1 MEGKEKD
8 LNDGLDIEFNI
19 DAIEDVD
26 TGKVEETPAE
36 EPKAEEPVEEP
47 AEKKEEP
54 EDIQDPVRSE
64 TSGKENEPE
73 PKPEPEDDSV
83 AESEEEASVV
93 SEIMSKL
100 GYEVEGDFEDSTEGI
115 IELTKAASEKIA
127 EETLEA
133 IFSNH
138 PTVKQHLNF
147 VMAGGDPNKFM
158 ATQGEATYASM
169 EINDSDV
176 QKQKEILKTY
186 FKARGDEDAFIDDMI
201 ETYEDKDQL
210 YDKAIAAKNALAK
223 AQDAKKQQL
232 LEQQRAEAQRRQQ
245 EAEQTWNTVRETVT
259 KATDLAGIPISERDR
274 SKFIDYI
281 SKPVTRE
288 GHTQRDLDAGKL
300 SLEQQLAMDF
310 FLYKGKDM
318 SKILDTKAKTA
329 AARSLKDRL
338 KNSSGKVKG
347 GKSDPSIKGGQRSQ
361 AIEDIS
367 VDGLF

>member
-1 MEGKEKD
+1 LTPESE
-8 LNDGLDIEFNI
+8 IES
-19 DAIEDVD
+19 EVD
-26 TGKVEETPAE
+26 
-36 EPKAEEPVEEP
+36 
-47 AEKKEEP
+47 
-54 EDIQDPVRSE
+54 DN
-64 TSGKENEPE
+64 TS
-73 PKPEPEDDSV
+73 EDDSL
-83 AESEEEASVV
+83 V

-100 GYEVEGDFEDSTEGI
+100 GYDIEGNFEDSTEGI

-138 PTVKQHLNF
+138 PTVKQHLDF
-147 VMAGGDPNKFM
+147 VMAGGDPNRFM
-158 ATQGEATYASM
+158 STQGEVTYASM
-169 EINDSDV
+169 EIKDSDV
-176 QKQKEILKTY
+176 QKQKEVLKTY

-210 YDKAIAAKNALAK
+210 YDKALAAKNALAK

-232 LEQQRAEAQRRQQ
+232 LEQQRAEAQRKQQ

-281 SKPVTRE
+281 SKPVTKE
-288 GHTQRDLDAGKL
+288 GYTQRDLDAGEL
-300 SLEQQLAMDF
+300 SLKQQLAMDF

-329 AARSLKDRL
+329 AAQSLKDRL
-338 KNSSGKVKG
+338 KNSSGNVKG
-347 GKSDPSIKGGQRSQ
+347 GKSDPSIRGGQRSQ

>member
-1 MEGKEKD
+1 MEGKENN

-26 TGKVEETPAE
+26 TGKVEETPVE
-36 EPKAEEPVEEP
+36 EPKAEEPVEES
-47 AEKKEEP
+47 AKKKEEL
-54 EDIQDPVRSE
+54 EDIQDPVRSG
-64 TSGKENEPE
+64 TSGKENE
-73 PKPEPEDDSV
+73 S
-83 AESEEEASVV
+83 ESEVSVENNDTEEESLV

-133 IFSNH
+133 IFNNH
-138 PTVKQHLNF
+138 PTVKQHLDF

-158 ATQGEATYASM
+158 ATQGETTYASM

-223 AQDAKKQQL
+223 AQDARKQQL

-288 GHTQRDLDAGKL
+288 GYTQRDLDAGKL

-329 AARSLKDRL
+329 AAMSLKDRL

>member
-1 MEGKEKD
+1 MEGKENN

-26 TGKVEETPAE
+26 TGKVEETPVE
-36 EPKAEEPVEEP
+36 EPKAEEPVEES
-47 AEKKEEP
+47 AEKKEEL
-54 EDIQDPVRSE
+54 EDIQDPVRSG
-64 TSGKENEPE
+64 TSGKENE
-73 PKPEPEDDSV
+73 S
-83 AESEEEASVV
+83 ESEVSVENNDTEEESLV

-133 IFSNH
+133 IFNNH
-138 PTVKQHLNF
+138 PTVKQHLDF

-158 ATQGEATYASM
+158 ATQGETTYASM

-223 AQDAKKQQL
+223 AQDARKQQL

-288 GHTQRDLDAGKL
+288 GYTQRDLDAGKL

-329 AARSLKDRL
+329 AAMSLKDRL

>member
-47 AEKKEEP
+47 AEKKEEL

-127 EETLEA
+127 EETLDA

-138 PTVKQHLNF
+138 PTVKQHLDF

-158 ATQGEATYASM
+158 ATQGEAT
-169 EINDSDV
+169 
-176 QKQKEILKTY
+176 
-186 FKARGDEDAFIDDMI
+186 
-201 ETYEDKDQL
+201 
-210 YDKAIAAKNALAK
+210 
-223 AQDAKKQQL
+223 
-232 LEQQRAEAQRRQQ
+232 
-245 EAEQTWNTVRETVT
+245 
-259 KATDLAGIPISERDR
+259 
-274 SKFIDYI
+274 
-281 SKPVTRE
+281 
-288 GHTQRDLDAGKL
+288 
-300 SLEQQLAMDF
+300 
-310 FLYKGKDM
+310 
-318 SKILDTKAKTA
+318 
-329 AARSLKDRL
+329 
-338 KNSSGKVKG
+338 
-347 GKSDPSIKGGQRSQ
+347 
-361 AIEDIS
+361 
-367 VDGLF
+367 

>member
-26 TGKVEETPAE
+26 AGKVEETPAE
-36 EPKAEEPVEEP
+36 EPKAEEPIEEP
-47 AEKKEEP
+47 AEKKEEL

-64 TSGKENEPE
+64 TYGKESE
-73 PKPEPEDDSV
+73 PKS
-83 AESEEEASVV
+83 EASVENNDTEEESLV
-93 SEIMSKL
+93 SEIISKL

-138 PTVKQHLNF
+138 PTVKQHLDF
-147 VMAGGDPNKFM
+147 VMAGGDPNRFM
-158 ATQGEATYASM
+158 ATQGETTYASM

-186 FKARGDEDAFIDDMI
+186 FKARGDEEAFIDDMI

-223 AQDAKKQQL
+223 VQDAKKQQL
-232 LEQQRAEAQRRQQ
+232 LEQQRAEAQRRQH
-245 EAEQTWNTVRETVT
+245 EAEQTWNTVRDTVT

-288 GHTQRDLDAGKL
+288 GYTQRDLDAGKL

-329 AARSLKDRL
+329 AAMSLKDRL